1 MKAVNHRWCKI
12 FCVALSGVLV
22 ALCFA
27 ASAQQ
32 PKKIPRI
39 CYPDN
44 VMARISPLTPLR
56 ERLRELGYIEGK
68 NLTIESRYYKGQID
82 RLPTVVVELVSLDC
96 DVIFTAGNEAAEAAK
111 NATRTIPI
119 VISNTSDAV
128 RSGFIA
134 SLAHPG
140 GNVTGLTAVGSEI
153 RGKQVEVLKE
163 VLPRLS
169 RLGFVSTRLNPIA
182 PESLQAVESA
192 AQTVRIAVE
201 HFEASEPDEIETAF
215 QTARKKQAEAILM
228 DGGAFFAFNERRL
241 LQAGV
246 NSRLPN
252 MHSNARFVEA
262 GGLMTYTHDRNA
274 QYRRAAEYVDK
285 ILKGA
290 KPTDLPVERPT
301 KFELIINLKTAKQIG
316 LIIPPNVLARADR
329 VIR

>member
-1 MKAVNHRWCKI
+1 V
-12 FCVALSGVLV
+12 FALGAMLF
-22 ALCFA
+22 ALNFPIE
-27 ASAQQ
+27 AQQ
-32 PKKIPRI
+32 PKKIPKI
-39 CYPDN
+39 CYPGN
-44 VMARISPLTPLR
+44 ILARISPLTPLR

-82 RLPTVVVELVSLDC
+82 RLPTVVAELVSLDC

-134 SLAHPG
+134 SLARPG
-140 GNVTGLTAVGSEI
+140 GNVTGLTSVGSEI

-192 AQTVRIAVE
+192 AQILRIAIE
-201 HFEASEPDEIETAF
+201 RLEANEPDEIEVAF

-241 LQAGV
+241 LQAAV
-246 NSRLPN
+246 NSRLPT
-252 MHSNARFVEA
+252 MHPNARFVEA

-290 KPTDLPVERPT
+290 KPADLPVERPT
-301 KFELIINLKTAKQIG
+301 KFELVINLKTAKQIG
-316 LIIPPNVLARADR
+316 LIIPQRVLLKADR